1 MREGSKSN
9 FRKQGVET
17 MDLLALLDVGI
28 VLSDTSECK
37 FIHEIN
43 FMRSIHM
50 FVLLGIKLVVVR
62 RIEFGHTLKSF
73 TIRGKVA
80 EKSMT

>member
-1 MREGSKSN
+1 MN
-9 FRKQGVET
+9 
-17 MDLLALLDVGI
+17 LLPLLDKGI
-28 VLSDTSECK
+28 ILSDAAQSK

-43 FMRSIHM
+43 FMRSVHM
-50 FVLLGIKLVVVR
+50 FVLFLHSAGCYGGQGIR
-62 RIEFGHTLKSF
+62 GRTLKSF